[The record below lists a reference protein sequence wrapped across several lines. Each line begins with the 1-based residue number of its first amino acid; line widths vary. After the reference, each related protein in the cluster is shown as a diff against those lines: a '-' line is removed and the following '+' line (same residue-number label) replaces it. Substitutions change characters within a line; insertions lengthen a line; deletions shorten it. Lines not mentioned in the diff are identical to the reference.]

1 MPFGPFARE
10 SPPDFYWE
18 LKSNACTPPELVLY
32 VRLPCDDFTQ
42 PSSSPCCLNG
52 GISLKAERLTD
63 RIAFTSESNELLTA
77 LTSNYSP
84 NEVRLRS
91 LPLSKADRY
100 PIGFEKGKKV
110 TRREGTEWLPTACRV
125 FFPDLLVWN
134 NFPTER
140 NSRSKIN
147 SILLIKILLILL
159 LNIEY
164 RIEYSIQR
172 KPPLPPI
179 KIKIFLLAHFF
190 LFNRS
195 LLAFLYERPTEL
207 TKNLNGLVWASR
219 LSISIWTDASS
230 GFVDDSKP
238 PFVVPLYSYSNDRR
252 NTNQIWQDRLG
263 TVVSK
268 RGQPFSAKW
277 YNIPRI

>member
-1 MPFGPFARE
+1 MLSERRKYA
-10 SPPDFYWE
+10 
-18 LKSNACTPPELVLY
+18 T
-32 VRLPCDDFTQ
+32 
-42 PSSSPCCLNG
+42 
-52 GISLKAERLTD
+52 ISLKAERLTD

-125 FFPDLLVWN
+125 FFPDLLV
-134 NFPTER
+134 FPTER
-140 NSRSKIN
+140 NSRSKRN

-219 LSISIWTDASS
+219 LSISSWTDALVDHFWGRRYLATAENRAAESKQKEAETEVGLRQSS
-230 GFVDDSKP
+230 
-238 PFVVPLYSYSNDRR
+238 L
-252 NTNQIWQDRLG
+252 
-263 TVVSK
+263 
-268 RGQPFSAKW
+268 
-277 YNIPRI
+277 